1 MKPYFEYK
9 LIPTSETSKLLEI
22 EPKLGK
28 YIDFTKP
35 FNIRIM
41 PNHYQCFIHT
51 VISQQL
57 SNAAVD
63 TIWNKLVMY
72 FKKIDPKTISK
83 ASHEQ
88 LAAVGLSPQ
97 KISLIKRM
105 TYDIVDKRIDLDKLA
120 TLSNEAI
127 ANILINYKYIGK

>member
-1 MKPYFEYK
+1 
-9 LIPTSETSKLLEI
+9 
-22 EPKLGK
+22 
-28 YIDFTKP
+28 
-35 FNIRIM
+35 
-41 PNHYQCFIHT
+41 
-51 VISQQL
+51 
-57 SNAAVD
+57 
-63 TIWNKLVMY
+63 MY

-97 KISLIKRM
+97 KISIIKKM

-127 ANILINYKYIGK
+127 AGILINYKYIGK